1 MYSPAHKHLGGRQEE
16 GEFESSQDF
25 RESPCEGK
33 EEAVPLRS
41 ECICPTHLLTAVP
54 GVVQWVSWVCR
65 QLVKVDFG
73 CADVLLSREN
83 FVVE

>member
-33 EEAVPLRS
+33 EEAVPRRS

-54 GVVQWVSWVCR
+54 GVVQWFPGFADNWSR
-65 QLVKVDFG
+65 STL
-73 CADVLLSREN
+73 DVLMSC
-83 FVVE
+83 

>member
-1 MYSPAHKHLGGRQEE
+1 M
-16 GEFESSQDF
+16 
-25 RESPCEGK
+25 
-33 EEAVPLRS
+33 PLRS

-73 CADVLLSREN
+73 CADVMLSREN